1 MNNKMWANRKKKK
14 GGKGT
19 NNKVRALVSPL
30 TVSNYALFVCCERG
44 SQRWRRER
52 QATTLSLH
60 LLAVKSRLLSLL
72 QRELRQISVK
82 SGRYH
87 RNGQETGE
95 VTVCQRIPPK
105 LRAIWQGLVRW
116 GSWVATFTSMHNTPT
131 IKTLLCVRHDIRKKL
146 SCYSRPVWRLI
157 MLIYLLSK

>member
-1 MNNKMWANRKKKK
+1 M
-14 GGKGT
+14 
-19 NNKVRALVSPL
+19 RALVSPL

-87 RNGQETGE
+87 GNGQETGE

-131 IKTLLCVRHDIRKKL
+131 IKTLLCVRHDTPLKKTFLLLKTCLKIINAYLFIIKIGSERLLDIQKKRK
-146 SCYSRPVWRLI
+146 P
-157 MLIYLLSK
+157 